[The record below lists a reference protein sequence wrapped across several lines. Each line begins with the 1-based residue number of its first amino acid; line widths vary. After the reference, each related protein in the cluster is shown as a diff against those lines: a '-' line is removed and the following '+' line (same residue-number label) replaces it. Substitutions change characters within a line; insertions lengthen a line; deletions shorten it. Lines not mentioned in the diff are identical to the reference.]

1 MFRKICTITA
11 LSLLTAGALRA
22 QGNAIRLQLEPGS
35 QLTFDGTS
43 TLHGFTCKTTNIQA
57 YIDVDPS
64 YATKDLS
71 TIAKPIANVK
81 IVIPVKSLQCG
92 GELEKNMFKTLK
104 ADQFPTITYTL
115 GTYEVAP
122 GSASASS
129 FVAQT
134 NGTLNIAGKD
144 NTIAMRVDA
153 ARVADG
159 VVTATGQHVMKMS
172 DYGIKPPTFML
183 GTLRVGNQITVK
195 YTLKATAK
203 NVAAA
208 IAARTGEL
216 LAAQ

>member
-1 MFRKICTITA
+1 MLTKICTVAA
-11 LSLLTAGALRA
+11 LSLLTAGALGA
-22 QGNAIRLQLEPGS
+22 QGSAVRLQLEPGS

-71 TIAKPIANVK
+71 AIAKPIANVK
-81 IVIPVKSLQCG
+81 VVIPVKSLQCG

-104 ADQFPTITYTL
+104 ADEFPTITYTL

-122 GSASASS
+122 GSASAAS
-129 FVAQT
+129 FAAQT
-134 NGTLNIAGKD
+134 SGTLNIAGKD

-153 ARVADG
+153 ARVGDG
-159 VVTATGQHVMKMS
+159 IVTASGQQVIKMT

-203 NVAAA
+203 NVAEA
-208 IAARTGEL
+208 IATRTAEM

>member
-1 MFRKICTITA
+1 MFNTIRMVAA
-11 LSLLTAGALRA
+11 LSLLTAGTLGA
-22 QGNAIRLQLEPGS
+22 QGSAVRLQLEPGS
-35 QLTFDGTS
+35 QLSFDGTS
-43 TLHGFTCKTTNIQA
+43 TLHGFTCKTTSLQA

-71 TIAKPIANVK
+71 AIAKPIASVK
-81 IVIPVKSLQCG
+81 VVIPVKSLQCG

-104 ADQFPTITYTL
+104 ADQYPTITYTL
-115 GTYEVAP
+115 GTYEVAS
-122 GSASASS
+122 GSASAAS
-129 FVAQT
+129 FAAET

-144 NTIAMRVDA
+144 NPIAMRVEA
-153 ARVADG
+153 ARLGSG
-159 VVTATGQHVMKMS
+159 VVTATGQRAIKMS

>member
-1 MFRKICTITA
+1 MFNKICTVAA
-11 LSLLTAGALRA
+11 LSLLTAGTLGA
-22 QGNAIRLQLEPGS
+22 QGSAVRLQLEPGS
-35 QLTFDGTS
+35 QLSFDGTS
-43 TLHGFTCKTTNIQA
+43 TLHGFTCTTTSLQA

-71 TIAKPIANVK
+71 AIAKPIASVK
-81 IVIPVKSLQCG
+81 VVIPVKSLQCG

-104 ADQFPTITYTL
+104 ADQYPTITYTL
-115 GTYEVAP
+115 GTYEVAS
-122 GSASASS
+122 GSASATS
-129 FVAQT
+129 FAAQT

-144 NTIAMRVDA
+144 NPIAMRVDA
-153 ARVADG
+153 ARLANG
-159 VVTATGQHVMKMS
+159 VVTATGQRAIKMS

>member
-1 MFRKICTITA
+1 MLKTICAVAA
-11 LSLLTAGALRA
+11 LSLLTAGALGA
-22 QGNAIRLQLEPGS
+22 QGSAVRLQLEPGS

-71 TIAKPIANVK
+71 SIAKPIANVK
-81 IVIPVKSLQCG
+81 VVIPVKSLQCG

-104 ADQFPTITYTL
+104 ADQYPTITYTL

-122 GSASASS
+122 GSASATS
-129 FVAQT
+129 FAAQT
-134 NGTLNIAGKD
+134 NGTLTVAGKD
-144 NTIAMRVDA
+144 NPIAMRVDA
-153 ARVADG
+153 ARQAG
-159 VVTATGQHVMKMS
+159 GIVTATGQQVIKMS

-195 YTLKATAK
+195 DTLKATAK

-208 IAARTGEL
+208 IAARTGDL
-216 LAAQ
+216 VAAQ